1 MTADPR
7 IVLVAGG
14 TGGHVFP
21 ARSLAVELQTRG
33 HVLAFITDRRGEGY
47 GETVI
52 RLDTYRLR
60 AGTPSGKGLLGRI
73 KAFYELGAGWWQA
86 RRLLRE
92 LTPAAVVG
100 FGGYPALPT
109 MIAALQAG
117 IPTVIHEQNAVLGR
131 VNRSL
136 QAHVDAIALTFADTA
151 GLEPANAA
159 KTVVTGNP
167 VRPDLVPLR
176 AAPYPRPTADGELR
190 LLVLG
195 GSQGAKALSDTIPA
209 ALARLPIDLR
219 RRLRVSAQCRRE
231 DLDAARAAY
240 AQAEV
245 QAICAPFFVDVAQ
258 ELAKAHV
265 AIARAGASTVTEIAA
280 IGRPAILVP
289 YPHATDDHQTANA
302 RALAT
307 AGGAKVFQQSAF
319 TAEALA
325 ATLGDWLTDTALL
338 AAMAE
343 RSRAAGVPDAAR
355 RLADLV
361 ERVAP
366 RSGAKSR
373 ARDLPAG
380 AAGEATA

>member
-1 MTADPR
+1 
-7 IVLVAGG
+7 
-14 TGGHVFP
+14 
-21 ARSLAVELQTRG
+21 
-33 HVLAFITDRRGEGY
+33 
-47 GETVI
+47 
-52 RLDTYRLR
+52 
-60 AGTPSGKGLLGRI
+60 
-73 KAFYELGAGWWQA
+73 
-86 RRLLRE
+86 
-92 LTPAAVVG
+92 
-100 FGGYPALPT
+100 
-109 MIAALQAG
+109 
-117 IPTVIHEQNAVLGR
+117 
-131 VNRSL
+131 
-136 QAHVDAIALTFADTA
+136 
-151 GLEPANAA
+151 
-159 KTVVTGNP
+159 
-167 VRPDLVPLR
+167 
-176 AAPYPRPTADGELR
+176 
-190 LLVLG
+190 
-195 GSQGAKALSDTIPA
+195 
-209 ALARLPIDLR
+209 
-219 RRLRVSAQCRRE
+219 SAQCRRE

-307 AGGAKVFQQSAF
+307 AGGAKVFQQAAF

-366 RSGAKSR
+366 RSGAKFR